1 MILGIIVVLGSLL
14 AVLLLWVL
22 LAQISILADTYRN
35 EYYLSFGRAAKA
47 ELVPLPDDILIRLRF
62 AFLTKE
68 FYPLHFSPGK
78 KKKKA
83 KPEKPRKRKRK
94 KAFPFHRALRVLKS
108 FNIKY
113 FRLEV
118 DTDNY
123 LWNAYLWPVVYWI
136 RPLGR
141 HVSINFQGR
150 NECRL
155 LIQNRIWR
163 IAWAWFFG

>member
-1 MILGIIVVLGSLL
+1 MILGIIAGLASLL
-14 AVLLLWVL
+14 VVLLLWVL

-35 EYYLSFGRAAKA
+35 EYYLSFGGVGKA
-47 ELVPLPDDILIRLRF
+47 ELVPLPDDILIRVRF

-68 FYPLHFSPGK
+68 FYPLHFSPEK

-83 KPEKPRKRKRK
+83 KAEKPEKRKRE
-94 KAFPFHRALRVLKS
+94 KAFPFRRAIRLLKS

-118 DTDNY
+118 DTDDY
-123 LWNAYLWPVVYWI
+123 IWNAYLWPVVYWI
-136 RPLGR
+136 RPLRR
-141 HVSINFQGR
+141 HINVNFQGR

-163 IAWAWFFG
+163 MAWAWFFG